1 MAGVSIEVESAGLR
15 RLEERLALIADAG
28 AQRSLLESVA
38 AEIETQTH
46 RRIRAGGPA
55 PDGDPWPEWSDAY
68 ALTRHGGQGLLF
80 GEGDLD
86 DSIQALVGAGEAE
99 VGTNL
104 VYGAIQQFGGAEVG
118 RPGLKARPYL
128 GLSAEDE
135 ADLDAIIDDWA
146 RSLVGH
152 D

>member
-15 RLEERLALIADAG
+15 RLEARLAALADPG
-28 AQRSLLESVA
+28 ARRSLLEAVA

-46 RRIRAGGPA
+46 RRIREGGPA
-55 PDGDPWPEWSDAY
+55 PDGDPWPEWSDDY

-86 DSIQALVGAGEAE
+86 DAIQALVGGDEAE
-99 VGTNL
+99 VGLNL
-104 VYGAIQQFGGAEVG
+104 VYGAIHQFGGAEVG
-118 RPGLKARPYL
+118 RPGLPARPYL

-135 ADLDAIIDDWA
+135 ADLDAIIDDWLQ
-146 RSLVGH
+146 RQIQ
-152 D
+152 